1 MSTPYDAAYTPPAP
15 VLHIRLSAASES
27 LRTDTLTAIVD
38 TGSDATLIPSRYLE
52 TIEAIDLG
60 DAVLRSVLGEAR
72 GVHLFEVDIHVDS
85 LILPGAVVVAD
96 DYGTEAIIGRNVLNK
111 LILLLDGHR
120 GETIVFD
127 RRPKWQ

>member
-72 GVHLFEVDIHVDS
+72 GVHLFELEGITAS
-85 LILPGAVVVAD
+85 TAPLAVREKPSKK
-96 DYGTEAIIGRNVLNK
+96 YRT
-111 LILLLDGHR
+111 
-120 GETIVFD
+120 
-127 RRPKWQ
+127 